1 MKPSELYQILEE
13 KYPDHKVQ
21 NVCMVDTSCKKNG
34 FCPDVQAYPVLDF
47 DEIKNDFCRGTI
59 TLSSVDAVCVGELQ
73 KYFCFVELKGWER
86 YIKYIGKQRKSVAKT
101 VSGYNLEGK
110 LKDSQKLCMEIV
122 ADSVIFS
129 DMPVFFLL
137 VTDIDVKSHGIE
149 ALAEMLDVLG
159 ETSTDI
165 YSQCISESGK
175 VLDSEILIGHKYI
188 YCKEFDK
195 VMATL

>member
-1 MKPSELYQILEE
+1 MKPSELYQRLESL
-13 KYPDHKVQ
+13 YPSHKVQ

-34 FCPDVQAYPVLDF
+34 FCPDVQVYPVLDF
-47 DEIKNDFCRGTI
+47 DEIKNDFCKGTI

-73 KYFCFVELKGWER
+73 KYFCFVELKGWEK
-86 YIKYIGKQRKSVAKT
+86 YIKYKDKQRKSIAKT

-122 ADSVIFS
+122 ADSNIFT
-129 DMPVFFLL
+129 DMPVIFLL

-149 ALAEMLDVLG
+149 AIDEMLEVLG

-175 VLDSEILIGHKYI
+175 VLDSEILIEHEYI
-188 YCKEFDK
+188 SCKEFDK
-195 VMATL
+195 IMSTL